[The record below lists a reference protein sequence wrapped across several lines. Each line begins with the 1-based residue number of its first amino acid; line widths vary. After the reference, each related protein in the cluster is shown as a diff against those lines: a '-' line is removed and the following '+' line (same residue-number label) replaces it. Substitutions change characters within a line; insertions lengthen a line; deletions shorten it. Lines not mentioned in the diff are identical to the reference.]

1 MVSKRTRHQK
11 STVTREKPNHFP
23 PLSYSPVSVQP
34 SWAQWRRDSNLVCMY
49 MRYSLSEGHYRMR
62 FTEAGKLTENFIF
75 SVFQVMRHATP
86 QPLAFIT
93 TTSYYN
99 SAFQENIVEALK
111 KKILCLEIR
120 AALAADDDKFHGRS
134 VCIFHRTQTHQAA
147 GDHHYCSPPAH
158 TDKSRGD
165 NKLIWMYC
173 CYCSHCAA
181 RRLYTVL
188 LFSVLYSEILCFFK
202 CLLIPCT
209 MQCNNVLDLDHPHPT
224 FLYTARE
231 EYTSL
236 NP

>member
-111 KKILCLEIR
+111 KKFC
-120 AALAADDDKFHGRS
+120 ALKF
-134 VCIFHRTQTHQAA
+134 A
-147 GDHHYCSPPAH
+147 PPWLQMTINSTGVLFAFS
-158 TDKSRGD
+158 TVP
-165 NKLIWMYC
+165 KLI
-173 CYCSHCAA
+173 
-181 RRLYTVL
+181 RLPVTTTTAVRQ
-188 LFSVLYSEILCFFK
+188 
-202 CLLIPCT
+202 LI
-209 MQCNNVLDLDHPHPT
+209 QINH
-224 FLYTARE
+224 E
-231 EYTSL
+231 GITS
-236 NP
+236 